1 MSTFIHKT
9 PEGLWW
15 DSILW
20 GSRAKEH
27 YGYSWSTQLI
37 YKKYESETHNGR
49 IKQMIKD
56 RKDWIMAFYGQ
67 NKYSWGEYRDKGR
80 WTLLQAPHFLSP
92 SISLNFSGSPF
103 MFLPFSFYNPSPPP
117 AVLLF
122 SRIFGVIPVPSACI
136 SAILWSWGQTL
147 GVVLPV
153 QASQLAINV
162 ADIRWEES

>member
-1 MSTFIHKT
+1 MVRFHSVGVKNT
-9 PEGLWW
+9 
-15 DSILW
+15 
-20 GSRAKEH
+20 RAEEH

-37 YKKYESETHNGR
+37 YKKYELETHNGR

-56 RKDWIMAFYGQ
+56 RKDWIMALYGQ

-92 SISLNFSGSPF
+92 SFSLNFSGSS
-103 MFLPFSFYNPSPPP
+103 FLLLHFSFYNPSPLP

-122 SRIFGVIPVPSACI
+122 SWIFGVIPVPSACI

-153 QASQLAINV
+153 QAS
-162 ADIRWEES
+162 